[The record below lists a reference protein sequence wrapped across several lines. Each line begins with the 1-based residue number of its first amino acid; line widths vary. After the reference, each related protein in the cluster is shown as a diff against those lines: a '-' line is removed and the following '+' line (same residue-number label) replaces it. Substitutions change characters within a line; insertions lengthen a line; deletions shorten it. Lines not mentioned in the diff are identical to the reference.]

1 MDTQKSWHT
10 FWGHLEELRSRL
22 IKTLLVFVACAV
34 LFFIYVDPV
43 LHFIVEPVGRLV
55 FTSPGEAFSARVDL
69 ALLGG
74 FLLAL
79 PVILYQLWQFVALGL
94 TDQEKRYVK
103 ILGPL
108 SLVCFMAGVVFAYF
122 VLIPISLQFLLGF
135 STEWMQPM
143 ITVDKYISYVGTLM
157 FGSGIVFE
165 LPLIL
170 FFLTKI
176 GIATPE
182 FLKQHRRYAIVI
194 ILIISAIVTP
204 PDVCSQLLMAAPLL
218 ILYEV
223 GIVVAQWAMKEKRYE
238 KKNLDIIPGDGSAGS

>member
-22 IKTLLVFVACAV
+22 IKSLLAFVICAC

-43 LHFIVEPVGRLV
+43 LHFIVEPVGHLV
-55 FTSPGEAFSARVDL
+55 FTSPGEAFSARVNL

-79 PVILYQLWQFVALGL
+79 PVILYQIWQFVALGL
-94 TDQEKRYVK
+94 TEQEKRYVK
-103 ILGPL
+103 ILGPV
-108 SLVCFMAGVVFAYF
+108 SLVCFIAGIVFAYF
-122 VLIPISLQFLLGF
+122 VLIPISLQFLLSF
-135 STEWMQPM
+135 SAGWMQPM
-143 ITVDKYISYVGTLM
+143 ITVDKYISYVGTLL

-165 LPLIL
+165 LPLFL

-194 ILIISAIVTP
+194 ILIISAVVTP

-223 GIVVAQWAMKEKRYE
+223 GIWVAYWATKEQKNEKR
-238 KKNLDIIPGDGSAGS
+238 NLDISSGDGPVGS